1 MIENPLK
8 SRNTLNVFQNS
19 RGMQT
24 HIGQNRILPK
34 IKCEKF

>member
-8 SRNTLNVFQNS
+8 LWNTLSVFQNS

-34 IKCEKF
+34 NKCEKF